1 MSVQTVRFRTS
12 PERAP
17 AVVDQI
23 AAFFAAIHAAAPVQ
37 LQYIALRETD
47 EPVFTLILE
56 LPDGAQ
62 NPLLSIPTA
71 AAFRDWLPGQTD
83 YDTTPRSCMSLGRY
97 SA

>member
-1 MSVQTVRFRTS
+1 MSVQTVRFRTG

-23 AAFFAAIHAAAPVQ
+23 AALFAAVHAAAPTQ
-37 LQYIALRETD
+37 LQYIALRDSD

-62 NPLLSIPTA
+62 NPLASIPTA
-71 AAFRDWLPGQTD
+71 AAFRCWLPSQTNE
-83 YDTTPRSCMSLGRY
+83 DTTPRSWTVLGRY